1 VFELN
6 RNDDARREF
15 EQLALPQLDAL
26 YSAALRLTKNDRD
39 AEDLVQESVLR
50 AFRFWDK
57 FERGTNLKAWLLK
70 ILTNIFITNYWRKTK
85 ERSAVDGNER
95 ETVQTHSMSRDA
107 ADAAQ
112 NPEEMVFDR
121 MLSDDILKAIDAL
134 PLDFRM
140 TVILADIQEL
150 SYKEIAEV
158 LECPVGTVM
167 SRLYRGRKIL
177 QSSLQQHAKE
187 MGILRNTGAAADAGS
202 PTDLDAYRR
211 RRNAEGS

>member
-1 VFELN
+1 MFDLS

-26 YSAALRLTKNDRD
+26 YSAALRLTKNERD
-39 AEDLVQESVLR
+39 AEDLVQEAFLK

-70 ILTNIFITNYWRKTK
+70 ILTNTFITSYWRKTK
-85 ERSAVDGNER
+85 ERSAVDGTER
-95 ETVQTHSMSRDA
+95 ETVQDRCMSRDLA
-107 ADAAQ
+107 EGAQ
-112 NPEEMVFDR
+112 NPEQMVFDR
-121 MLSDDILKAIDAL
+121 MLSDEILKAIDAL

-158 LECPVGTVM
+158 LDCPVGTVM

-177 QSSLQQHAKE
+177 QASLQQHAKE
-187 MGILRNTGAAADAGS
+187 MGILRHTGASADS
-202 PTDLDAYRR
+202 PADLDAYRR
-211 RRNAEGS
+211 RRNAQGS